1 MEAYPNLKPW
11 KPGQSGNLNERVELF
26 LKVACFLGSRF
37 TISKASRT
45 FHWDTK
51 TEFEANAGRDHVVAA
66 LKGAK
71 EVLGS

>member
-1 MEAYPNLKPW
+1 MK
-11 KPGQSGNLNERVELF
+11 ELSF